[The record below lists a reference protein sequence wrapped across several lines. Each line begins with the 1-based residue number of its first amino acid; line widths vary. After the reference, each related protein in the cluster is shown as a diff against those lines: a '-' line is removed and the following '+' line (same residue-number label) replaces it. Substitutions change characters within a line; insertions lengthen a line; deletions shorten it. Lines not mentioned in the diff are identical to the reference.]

1 MKKIMNRSEFL
12 SYDWCWSK
20 EHSSSHGRHKWHN
33 RNVVLEVNYCTTC
46 IQCIMQHF
54 HCKVEKG
61 EKSEGLGGKKGVCDD
76 SRDKERLSEE
86 RDSKQQ

>member
-1 MKKIMNRSEFL
+1 
-12 SYDWCWSK
+12 
-20 EHSSSHGRHKWHN
+20 
-33 RNVVLEVNYCTTC
+33 
-46 IQCIMQHF
+46 MQHF